1 MIHLARRKS
10 TRRRGSIAPG
20 QVDRGV
26 ELEYRLSAIA
36 ARKGATMSAL
46 GQANFRTQIDTLAWL
61 IEEAFQSDVSESL
74 IANLRDIRDDEWTAL
89 PPGGGRSIADILE
102 HVGWAKWMY
111 ADYAFGSASLR
122 GDQLP
127 LIPANGARSRPP
139 AELMA

>member
-1 MIHLARRKS
+1 
-10 TRRRGSIAPG
+10 
-20 QVDRGV
+20 
-26 ELEYRLSAIA
+26 
-36 ARKGATMSAL
+36 MSAL